1 MRAMSLLKLALLLA
15 VYVSLDFSNPM
26 MPGAVRFDADDS
38 VEGRRADRGR
48 EADADAS
55 AARLPAAAPR
65 ASAAAA
71 PAVMGRARPAPR
83 GTPVWQPHV
92 PRSYPSASSSTAPS
106 EDH

>member
-26 MPGAVRFDADDS
+26 MPGAVSFDADDS

-55 AARLPAAAPR
+55 AARLPAAAPLR
-65 ASAAAA
+65 SAAAA